1 MIALSRTALTSSRG
15 KLLFGP
21 LPISCRRGKL
31 RRREVRKMKD
41 FDSFLAQIAEKPD
54 FTAKLAETAKSLSDQ
69 QVVEVLQIL
78 LSVLREYDEWSR
90 R

>member
-1 MIALSRTALTSSRG
+1 
-15 KLLFGP
+15 
-21 LPISCRRGKL
+21 
-31 RRREVRKMKD
+31 MKD

-54 FTAKLAETAKSLSDQ
+54 FTAKLAQTAKSLSDQ